1 MISFELMFDVFDTY
15 RINTRIC
22 DELIFFLRIV
32 EFFFNLILS
41 DIKLVK
47 GELEKWDYVSKR

>member
-15 RINTRIC
+15 RRIC

-32 EFFFNLILS
+32 EFFFNLVLS